1 MGNWMI
7 YRMGFNAGN
16 MGIIQGLSLVAASL
30 PVIPAIGIINKRRT
44 PQLACFAIILNIVGL
59 CILSLFAKPSAF
71 NTETVFCMQNIP
83 LFLSVFLA
91 GAGQILVTQ
100 SMTIWV
106 KELYPETARGQFEG
120 IRILFFVLTP
130 MIIGTVIGNIIVKNG
145 AGSIAN
151 EFGIIENI
159 PAESIYLWGAILA
172 VTALFPLFFAS
183 KMYNRRRN
191 DRLTIETIT

>member
-1 MGNWMI
+1 M
-7 YRMGFNAGN
+7 
-16 MGIIQGLSLVAASL
+16 
-30 PVIPAIGIINKRRT
+30 IPAIGIINKRHT

-59 CILSLFAKPSAF
+59 CILSLFAKPAAF
-71 NTETVFCMQNIP
+71 NTEAVFCVQNIP

-191 DRLTIETIT
+191 ARLTIETIT